1 MITKWRWAIL
11 GGGLGLYL
19 FGLGF
24 FFAGIVT
31 VLNRY
36 DQAVQQSHASPVR
49 LDQVAPAVREAGD
62 APWTAHIRKADQ
74 ALAERNVS
82 AAELAWH
89 EAFIAALRSRHWRGL
104 VEVGDAY
111 LRIGEVAG
119 ARKASEAKARQLYLA
134 ALFRARQQGSVEGVL
149 RTAEAF
155 AALGDREVVDQCLRI
170 AEGLAAQARD
180 AQARALVRAFA
191 ERLTGRSV
199 GAKSL
204 EPDEF

>member
-1 MITKWRWAIL
+1 MSTKWRWTIL

-19 FGLGF
+19 VGLGF
-24 FFAGIVT
+24 FFSGIVT

-36 DQAVQQSHASPVR
+36 DQALQQSHASLIQ
-49 LDQVAPAVREAGD
+49 LDQVAPAGREARE
-62 APWTAHIRKADQ
+62 APWTAHVRKADQ
-74 ALAERNVS
+74 ALAERNVG

-89 EAFIAALRSRHWRGL
+89 EAFVAALRSRHWKGL
-104 VEVGDAY
+104 LEVGDVY
-111 LRIGEVAG
+111 LRIGELAR

-191 ERLTGRSV
+191 ERLTARSV
-199 GAKSL
+199 EAKSL